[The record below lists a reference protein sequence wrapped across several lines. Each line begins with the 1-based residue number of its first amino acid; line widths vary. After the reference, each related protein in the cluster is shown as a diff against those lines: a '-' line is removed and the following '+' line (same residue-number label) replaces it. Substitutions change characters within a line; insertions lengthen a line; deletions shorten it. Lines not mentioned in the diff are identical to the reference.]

1 MRPADALG
9 ALRLVV
15 AALFPYA
22 LGAAS
27 ARWVALLLFV
37 VAAASDYLDG
47 IVARRGR
54 GPTAH
59 GAILDNVADVAFV
72 LAGTAAGARLGLVP
86 VAVPVAIALAVAGYA
101 LASARRGTPARSAL
115 GHAAGVA
122 NYALAGLLAGAV
134 AWPGRPWSVVLA
146 GASAVVVALNLG
158 AVVARAAA
166 ISRAL
171 VPRVA
176 GSRAR

>member
-1 MRPADALG
+1 VRPADALG
-9 ALRLVV
+9 ALRLVAAGLFPWALV
-15 AALFPYA
+15 AAPW
-22 LGAAS
+22 AAP
-27 ARWVALLLFV
+27 LLFV

-122 NYALAGLLAGAV
+122 NYALAGLVAGAV

-158 AVVARAAA
+158 AVLARAVA

-176 GSRAR
+176 GSRVR